1 MFKSS
6 LATHSS
12 IDHDLFPLLT
22 VRSCVSEAD
31 ESKNGPR
38 FCAEDKMTG
47 GAYEIRSR
55 KLDLEAEV
63 LAVGTAA
70 TGAGRMLS
78 PNDLAVI
85 KRQQQRINALLTATA
100 HCSVPPCVALPIDVY
115 IQEQPSTGHTYVAS
129 VDAFSG
135 LSLGD
140 IIRSGWGVMEERVFL
155 EILNA
160 VEGFGYA
167 SASLPPHGNLSS
179 DAIKQLLIVRDGA
192 SEARQPSR
200 WVVSDWL
207 LLSDDSVAS
216 FDAQAFVADLEWVL
230 HSSFAQLHISAG
242 TAQGNTLLPAN
253 RVEELVSE
261 TVDRIRTHLLR
272 QNAKAHNYL
281 PAGKSMQLPDAGAL
295 TDANAS
301 PENTEASASGVT
313 DTDGTSAR
321 RPSDSNEDG
330 VSTVFHVT
338 HDSTTDLAATAAVG
352 TLEPH
357 ATAVVDRA
365 KTVITETAAAVSS
378 PNTPLA
384 ASLVSNNI
392 RSSRSAADNR
402 DSAKEASSL
411 AGQMSLKDKVAYH
424 QAALRNEQLLV
435 NKHRRKNA
443 PLPPRPQPVWAETR
457 NPRPPLSPSP
467 SEEEFYYDPPSL
479 TSPIE
484 VKPSAYLMQGRRPSA
499 NGRGANSTRKLQS
512 PRSARTPNGESRTPR
527 EHSRSTTATPQS
539 QQPPVTSSSPAS
551 PDLLRER
558 LLDNVVSLAMFN
570 QRRRAQIHRLQQ
582 EAERRRREQ
591 RQQALS
597 LSTPPQGGSGRQVAA
612 RVFWEK
618 PRAVTPSPP
627 ALSSFFSPLT
637 ATAATDNHRQATRR
651 SGRVLSGPAG
661 SPIHGGDAVNSGY
674 HPNRAA
680 ALNAAAMKRFR
691 CVSESPEPTPPS
703 PCSCRIVNPT
713 LCEKTPLVKASV
725 GTPVASIRGVNRG
738 AGDAALQSPSAQ
750 SAGKAT
756 ALQKT
761 ASYPVGA
768 GTVTTTVRSATVKTV
783 VSARSVTALGKVVAS
798 VTTRSGGNSNP
809 PSTAGAVFR
818 YGGGALGTGNQG
830 GDPVGQQPRS
840 ERLTTAASLTH
851 RSHGAATASTLLASQ
866 QKTAQQ
872 STAAPF
878 VKPLPLQAI
887 LRSVKSSRVVPT
899 ANGPCDRPQ
908 GSCGDAGQ
916 PVLARSAVTRPSG
929 TLARFSDDFPRAR
942 VTCAEPEVQRYPNT
956 SRPLPAQQHLSMSPR
971 VYRRVSSTGVL
982 PSPRNGVIMPPARLS
997 AATLPSPPTQ
1007 EPPRSA
1013 RQRPTQ
1019 SKVFTQTELNSTQ
1032 PRPPISADAKSA
1044 NGLGSVNRKPMQCLA
1059 LQTVCPKRSAGLSS
1073 THEAQT
1079 THAPPTVANQ
1089 ESLTSPHL
1097 PPPPAQAA
1105 SAAALAVRRSA
1116 RVNPSDVGNAA
1127 ETEKR
1132 TPRGRCTGEATTL
1145 PSARPATAS
1154 ERVKQMEKK
1163 NVAYVTA
1170 LRTESPTLGIVR
1182 PVNEVSLG
1190 IHLRRYHSRTN

>member
-6 LATHSS
+6 LITHSS

-47 GAYEIRSR
+47 SAYEIRSR

-63 LAVGTAA
+63 LAVGAAA
-70 TGAGRMLS
+70 TGTGRMLS
-78 PNDLAVI
+78 PNDLSVI

-100 HCSVPPCVALPIDVY
+100 HCAVPPCVALPIDVY
-115 IQEQPSTGHTYVAS
+115 IQEQPSTGDTYVAS

-216 FDAQAFVADLEWVL
+216 FDAEAFVADLEWVL
-230 HSSFAQLHISAG
+230 HSSFAQLHISTD
-242 TAQGNTLLPAN
+242 TAQGNPLLPVSH
-253 RVEELVSE
+253 VEELVSE
-261 TVDRIRTHLLR
+261 TVDRIRAHLLR
-272 QNAKAHNYL
+272 QSAKAHSCL
-281 PAGKSMQLPDAGAL
+281 LAGKAIQPPDAGAL

-338 HDSTTDLAATAAVG
+338 HESTTDLASTAAVG
-352 TLEPH
+352 ALEPQG
-357 ATAVVDRA
+357 TAPVGCA

-392 RSSRSAADNR
+392 RGSRGAADNR

-435 NKHRRKNA
+435 NRHRRKNA

-457 NPRPPLSPSP
+457 NPRPLLSPSP

-484 VKPSAYLMQGRRPSA
+484 VKPSAYLMQGCRPSA

-512 PRSARTPNGESRTPR
+512 PRSARTQNGESRTPR
-527 EHSRSTTATPQS
+527 EHSRSTTATPHS
-539 QQPPVTSSSPAS
+539 QQPPVTSSSAAS

-558 LLDNVVSLAMFN
+558 LLDNVVSLAMLN

-597 LSTPPQGGSGRQVAA
+597 LSTQPQGGSGRQVAA

-627 ALSSFFSPLT
+627 ALSSFFSPLV

-651 SGRVLSGPAG
+651 SGKVLSSPAG
-661 SPIHGGDAVNSGY
+661 SPSHGGDAANSGY

-703 PCSCRIVNPT
+703 PCTCRIVKPT
-713 LCEKTPLVKASV
+713 LCEKTPVVKASV
-725 GTPVASIRGVNRG
+725 GTPVASLRAVYRG
-738 AGDAALQSPSAQ
+738 AGDAALQSPPAQ
-750 SAGKAT
+750 AAGKTT

-768 GTVTTTVRSATVKTV
+768 GTVTTTARSATAKTAA
-783 VSARSVTALGKVVAS
+783 SARSVTALGRVVAS
-798 VTTRSGGNSNP
+798 VTTRNGGNSSP
-809 PSTAGAVFR
+809 PSTAGSVFR
-818 YGGGALGTGNQG
+818 QG

-840 ERLTTAASLTH
+840 ERLTTAASLTD

-866 QKTAQQ
+866 HKTAQQ

-887 LRSVKSSRVVPT
+887 LRSVTSSRVVPMV
-899 ANGPCDRPQ
+899 NGTRDRLQ
-908 GSCGDAGQ
+908 GTCGDAGQ

-929 TLARFSDDFPRAR
+929 TLARFSGDFPRER
-942 VTCAEPEVQRYPNT
+942 VTCAEPEVQRCPNT
-956 SRPLPAQQHLSMSPR
+956 ARPLPAQQHLSMSPR

-982 PSPRNGVIMPPARLS
+982 LSPRNGVIMPPVRLS
-997 AATLPSPPTQ
+997 AAPLRSPPTQ

-1019 SKVFTQTELNSTQ
+1019 PKVFTQAELNSTQ
-1032 PRPPISADAKSA
+1032 PRPPICADAKSA
-1044 NGLGSVNRKPMQCLA
+1044 NGLGSTNRKPMQCLA
-1059 LQTVCPKRSAGLSS
+1059 LQTVCPKRSTGLAS
-1073 THEAQT
+1073 THQAQT
-1079 THAPPTVANQ
+1079 TRAPPTVANQ
-1089 ESLTSPHL
+1089 ESLTSPRLL
-1097 PPPPAQAA
+1097 PPSAQAA
-1105 SAAALAVRRSA
+1105 SGGAAGALAVRRSA

-1127 ETEKR
+1127 QAEKR
-1132 TPRGRCTGEATTL
+1132 APRGRYTGEATTL
-1145 PSARPATAS
+1145 PGARPATAS
-1154 ERVKQMEKK
+1154 ERVK
-1163 NVAYVTA
+1163 
-1170 LRTESPTLGIVR
+1170 
-1182 PVNEVSLG
+1182 
-1190 IHLRRYHSRTN
+1190 